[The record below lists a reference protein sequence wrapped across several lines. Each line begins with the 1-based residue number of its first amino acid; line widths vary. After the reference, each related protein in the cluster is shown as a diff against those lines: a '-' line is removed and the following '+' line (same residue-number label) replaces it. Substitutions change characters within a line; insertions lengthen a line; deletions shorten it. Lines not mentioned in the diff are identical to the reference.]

1 MPEYHAVAKKVN
13 SGTPFTVMFTAKDN
27 TDAIAELCAAAGVQ
41 NTNGLSEFEILEVLP
56 KGEYKRAAL
65 KQSKEMTA
73 KERLEANQAVV
84 VPPVEP
90 AKEPELTLA
99 EKHYV
104 PYTKQLAA

>member
-1 MPEYHAVAKKVN
+1 MPRYHAVAKKVGG
-13 SGTPFTVMFTAKDN
+13 GTTFTVMFDAKDN

-41 NTNGLSEFEILEVLP
+41 NTNGLVEFEILEVLP

-65 KQSKEMTA
+65 KQSKELTA
-73 KERLEANQAVV
+73 KERLEAHQAVV
-84 VPPVEP
+84 VSP
-90 AKEPELTLA
+90 AETSKESELTLA